1 MSKGCFET
9 DLEKKAAG
17 VPRLYAPTIGIAVD
31 HRRQNISEESLAA
44 NVARLKEYLARVIV
58 LPRRSNAPKKGDT
71 KADLSKVDLVSSLAS
86 AIPIVS
92 SDKTIKEISKADLP
106 KAIEG
111 GAYRKLRLA
120 RSDARLAGVREK
132 RIRDKA
138 EAEAAKK

>member
-1 MSKGCFET
+1 LKLT
-9 DLEKKAAG
+9 WQKKAAG